1 MDGITP
7 LMTIAEA
14 AALLKV
20 HPETIRRAVRNGK
33 LEAYRRPGMTRI
45 SVPAL
50 QAYLDRC
57 KSPVTDSAVTC
68 SEERRSVE
76 SSIEAALRI
85 AKLKAMMRQ

>member
-57 KSPVTDSAVTC
+57 KSPVTDSAG

-76 SSIEAALRI
+76 SSVEAAVRI
-85 AKLKAMMRQ
+85 AKLKAMMRS